1 MVTRVAVCGD
11 SFACGVGLPLAT
23 AFEESFGGLVA
34 NHFNVPQEVYARSG
48 CCNFVI
54 YLQVK
59 KVIEQY
65 ASKKEKP
72 LVLITTTNHSRFIF
86 PIGDTFDYKNYTL
99 EDVDYLSY
107 MPYSDVTG
115 ENRRLLPFKPHKE
128 PLLISETISNVM
140 WYLKHKTENL
150 GKLFTLI
157 SDKLPAV
164 KRYYEQLYDDS
175 VKQTYDN
182 ALIMNMHLEL
192 KHAGFEHIIIHPQH
206 HPVRFIDTKHLL
218 ISDWGNYSRMY
229 PDVSGSGH
237 CDERGHIAVSKAIIS
252 KLEQR

>member
-11 SFACGVGLPLAT
+11 SFACGVGLPPAT
-23 AFEESFGGLVA
+23 AFEDNFGGLVA
-34 NHFNVPQEVYARSG
+34 KHLNATHNVYARSG

-65 ASKKEKP
+65 ASRKEKP

-86 PIGDTFDYKNYTL
+86 PTGNSFEYKNYTL

-107 MPYSDVTG
+107 MPYSEVTG
-115 ENRRLLPFKPHKE
+115 EYKRSLPFKPNKN
-128 PLLISETISNVM
+128 PLLVSETVSNVM

-157 SDKLPAV
+157 KDKLPAV
-164 KRYYEQLYDDS
+164 NHYYENLYDDN

-192 KHAGFEHIIIHPQH
+192 KHAGFEHIIIHPQQ
-206 HPVRFIDTKHLL
+206 HPVRFIDPDNLL
-218 ISDWGNYSRMY
+218 ISDWGNYIRLY
-229 PDVSGSGH
+229 PDADGSGH
-237 CDERGHIAVSKAIIS
+237 CDERGHKAVANAIIL